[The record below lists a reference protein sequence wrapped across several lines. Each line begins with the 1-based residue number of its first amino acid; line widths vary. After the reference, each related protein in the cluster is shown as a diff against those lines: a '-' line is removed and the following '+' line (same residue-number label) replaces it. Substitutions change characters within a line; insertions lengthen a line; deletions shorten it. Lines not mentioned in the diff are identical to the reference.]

1 MATVLGSD
9 ISLGTM
15 VAVILA
21 LVALLFV
28 ILFVTG
34 QFDFI
39 KSITSFIS
47 GILGSIK

>member
-9 ISLGTM
+9 ISVGTM
-15 VAVILA
+15 TVVILA

-28 ILFVTG
+28 ILSITG

-39 KSITSFIS
+39 KSVTSFLS
-47 GILGSIK
+47 GILGSIR